1 MVAGR
6 AQCTFASRVQL
17 KGGLEIG
24 SLHRQRNFPCLLLPG
39 PTLGTELA
47 GLSPAY
53 VEALVQK
60 AKSQGQRGR
69 LAEYRYWAFKMMA
82 KVKLISHSSFLL
94 KLQSTS
100 AARGRLH

>member
-6 AQCTFASRVQL
+6 AQCMFASRVQL

-53 VEALVQK
+53 VEALVEK
-60 AKSQGQRGR
+60 AKSQGQ
-69 LAEYRYWAFKMMA
+69 K
-82 KVKLISHSSFLL
+82 
-94 KLQSTS
+94 STLRPS
-100 AARGRLH
+100 R